1 MKSKSAWVLADQRV
15 FVVFLHQKPI
25 PWKSARHTRKSRAE
39 EAVAL
44 QQILIASL
52 GIPSAKSKT
61 HRRVIVQF
69 YDFGR

>member
-15 FVVFLHQKPI
+15 VVVFLHPNPI
-25 PWKSARHTRKSRAE
+25 QWKSARHTRKSRAE